1 MRSIRAVGVTTT
13 LVVAMLGTLFTGV
26 ASATVKGDVANS
38 SGNLVFHAS
47 GGTKKASGGFA
58 VFNAPP
64 GNYYFSGKVA
74 CYWQSADLTSAT
86 FVATITKPQDETGE
100 LYTFWLVDGKANNPD
115 AYSYDEGG
123 VCTDTYLRATPLV
136 TPVVAGGDLSIR

>member
-1 MRSIRAVGVTTT
+1 MRPIRAVGVTSA
-13 LVVAMLGTLFTGV
+13 LVVMMLGSLFTGV
-26 ASATVKGDVANS
+26 ASAAVKGDVTNS
-38 SGNLVFHAS
+38 FGNLVFHAS

-86 FVATITKPQDETGE
+86 FVATITKPQMTPANFTRSGLLMERLTTRTHILTTKAGCARTPI
-100 LYTFWLVDGKANNPD
+100 LGRHPWLLQL
-115 AYSYDEGG
+115 
-123 VCTDTYLRATPLV
+123 LRAAT
-136 TPVVAGGDLSIR
+136 